1 MLKILPTG
9 TIKALDA
16 YTIEQGSI
24 ASIDLMERACRAF
37 VSWFV
42 EHFDDRHTIG
52 IVCGTGN
59 NGGDGLG
66 IARLLREHGYA
77 VKAWVVRGAVS
88 ESNDFKLNFDRA
100 RKPGNEYSGYML
112 QKISGRY

>member
-42 EHFDDRHTIG
+42 AHFNDQHSIG

-66 IARLLREHGYA
+66 IARLLNDHGYT
-77 VKAWVVRGAVS
+77 VKVWVVKGTVS
-88 ESNDFKLNFDRA
+88 ESIDFKLNLDR
-100 RKPGNEYSGYML
+100 
-112 QKISGRY
+112 